1 MDRRYGLG
9 ENMGRM
15 HIVFTKPYADARE
28 RSGGALGFKQL
39 VLERKQV
46 KKLKF
51 IRGECQRQRAKAL
64 R

>member
-1 MDRRYGLG
+1 
-9 ENMGRM
+9 MGRM